1 MHITTHLTI
10 KTLKH
15 LKSNPLFYFLFA
27 LILQLKV
34 SGQPVVIDKI
44 VAVVGDK
51 AILFSDVEAQALQ
64 MQAQAGV
71 SDSTVRCN
79 VLEDIIIQKLLLNQA
94 EKDSVT
100 VSDEQVDAEL
110 NKKIRYFV
118 NQIGSVEKL
127 EAYLGK
133 SIIKI
138 KDDFKERIRDQLVVQ
153 QMQSKIAGDLKVT
166 PAEVKAYFDNIPQD
180 SLPLIES
187 EIQVAQIL
195 KKPPVNEVE
204 RQRVK
209 RELLDIKRKIAD
221 GKSFASMAAF
231 YSEDPGSAVKGGD
244 LGFVGRGEMVPEF
257 EAAAFALKGKEISD
271 VIETMYGFHII
282 QLIERRGETI
292 NVKHILM
299 SPKASASDLDKAR
312 IKLDSVASLIQAGN
326 ITFEDAAAKYSDDV
340 DTKFNGGLL
349 VNPATGSTW
358 FEVSQ
363 MDQNLF
369 FVVDK
374 QKVNEVSDPSLVRV
388 GEKKESYRLVS
399 LKARTNPHRANLK
412 DDYQK
417 IQQAAE
423 AEKKDKQV
431 RNWINRKRQ
440 SFYIKID
447 KEFSNCPFDNPWVTP

>member
-1 MHITTHLTI
+1 M
-10 KTLKH
+10 
-15 LKSNPLFYFLFA
+15 
-27 LILQLKV
+27 LQLNV
-34 SGQPVVIDKI
+34 SGQSVVIDKI

-64 MQAQAGV
+64 MQAQSGV
-71 SDSTVRCN
+71 SDSTIRCN

-221 GKSFASMAAF
+221 GKSFSSMAAF

-312 IKLDSVASLIQAGN
+312 IKLDSVAALIQAGS
-326 ITFEDAAAKYSDDV
+326 ITFEEAAAKYSDDV

-369 FVVDK
+369 FIVDK
-374 QKVNEVSDPSLVRV
+374 QKVNEVSDPSIVRV

-431 RNWINRKRQ
+431 RRWINRKRQ

>member
-1 MHITTHLTI
+1 
-10 KTLKH
+10 LKH
-15 LKSNPLFYFLFA
+15 LKSNPLLFILFTLA
-27 LILQLKV
+27 LQLKV
-34 SGQPVVIDKI
+34 HGQPVVIDKI

-64 MQAQAGV
+64 MQAQSGV
-71 SDSTVRCN
+71 SDSTIRCN

-166 PAEVKAYFDNIPQD
+166 PAEVKTYFDNIPQD

-209 RELLDIKRKIAD
+209 RELMDIKRKIAD

-271 VIETMYGFHII
+271 VIETTYGFHII

-292 NVKHILM
+292 NVRHILM
-299 SPKASASDLDKAR
+299 SPKASGSDLDKAR
-312 IKLDSVASLIQAGN
+312 IKLDSVAALIQAGS
-326 ITFEDAAAKYSDDV
+326 ITFEEAAAKYSDDV

-363 MDQNLF
+363 MDQSLF

-447 KEFSNCPFDNPWVTP
+447 KEFSDCPFDNPWVTP

>member
-1 MHITTHLTI
+1 MRIMMHLII
-10 KTLKH
+10 MILKH
-15 LKSNPLFYFLFA
+15 FIKNKTFVFFCFLAF
-27 LILQLKV
+27 QLNTIA
-34 SGQPVVIDKI
+34 QPITIDKI

-64 MQAQAGV
+64 IQSQSGV
-71 SDSTVRCN
+71 NDTSLRCN

-100 VSDEQVDAEL
+100 ASDEQVDAEL

-138 KDDFKERIRDQLVVQ
+138 KDDFRERIRDQLVVQ
-153 QMQSKIAGDLKVT
+153 QMQSKIAGNLKVT
-166 PAEVKAYFDNIPQD
+166 PSEVKTYFENIPTD
-180 SLPLIES
+180 SLPFIES

-195 KKPPVNEVE
+195 KKPPVNEIE

-209 RELLDIKRKIAD
+209 RELIDIKRKIAD
-221 GKSFASMAAF
+221 GRSFASMAAF

-257 EAAAFALKGKEISD
+257 EAAAFALKGKEISEI
-271 VIETMYGFHII
+271 VETTYGFHII

-292 NVKHILM
+292 NVRHILM
-299 SPKASASDLDKAR
+299 SPKASADDLEKSR
-312 IKLDSVASLIQAGN
+312 VKLDSISNLIKSGK
-326 ITFEDAAAKYSDDV
+326 ITFEDAAAKYSDDI
-340 DTKFNGGLL
+340 DTKNNGGLM

-363 MDQNLF
+363 MDQNIF
-369 FVVDK
+369 FVIDK
-374 QKVNEVSDPSLVRV
+374 QKENEISDPVAVRV
-388 GEKKESYRLVS
+388 GEKKEAYRLIS
-399 LKARTNPHRANLK
+399 LKARTTPHRANLK

-431 RNWINRKRQ
+431 KNWINRKRQ

-447 KEFSNCPFDNPWVTP
+447 KEFSNCPFDNPWVSP

>member
-1 MHITTHLTI
+1 M
-10 KTLKH
+10 TLKH
-15 LKSNPLFYFLFA
+15 LKRSSLFYLLFA
-27 LILQLKV
+27 LIFQLKSV
-34 SGQPVVIDKI
+34 AQQPVTIDKI

-64 MQAQAGV
+64 MQAQSGV
-71 SDSTVRCN
+71 TDSMVRCN

-166 PAEVKAYFDNIPQD
+166 PAEVKTYFDNIPSD

-195 KKPPVNEVE
+195 KKPPVNEE
-204 RQRVK
+204 EKQRVK
-209 RELLDIKRKIAD
+209 RELMDIKRKIAD
-221 GKSFASMAAF
+221 GRSFASMAAF

-271 VIETMYGFHII
+271 IIETMYGFHII

-292 NVKHILM
+292 NVRHILM

-312 IKLDSVASLIQAGN
+312 IKLDSVAALIKAGS
-326 ITFEDAAAKYSDDV
+326 ITFEEAAAKYSDDV

-349 VNPATGSTW
+349 LNPATGSTW

-363 MDQNLF
+363 MDQNIF

-374 QKVNEVSDPSLVRV
+374 QKVNDMSDPVPVRV
-388 GEKKESYRLVS
+388 GEKKEAYRLIS

-447 KEFSNCPFDNPWVTP
+447 KEFSDCPFDNPWVTP

>member
-1 MHITTHLTI
+1 M
-10 KTLKH
+10 
-15 LKSNPLFYFLFA
+15 
-27 LILQLKV
+27 ILQEEV
-34 SGQPVVIDKI
+34 IGQPVIIDKI

-64 MQAQAGV
+64 MQAQSGV
-71 SDSTVRCN
+71 SDSTIRCN

-166 PAEVKAYFDNIPQD
+166 PAEVKSYFDNIPQD

-292 NVKHILM
+292 NVRHILM

-312 IKLDSVASLIQAGN
+312 IKLDSIAALIQAGS
-326 ITFEDAAAKYSDDV
+326 ITFEEAAAKYSDDV

-374 QKVNEVSDPSLVRV
+374 QKVNDVSDPTLVRV

-431 RNWINRKRQ
+431 RSWINRKRQ

-447 KEFSNCPFDNPWVTP
+447 KEFSDCPFDNPWVSP

>member
-1 MHITTHLTI
+1 M
-10 KTLKH
+10 KH
-15 LKSNPLFYFLFA
+15 LKSNPLFYILFA

-71 SDSTVRCN
+71 SDSTIRCN

-209 RELLDIKRKIAD
+209 RDLIDIKRKIAD

-271 VIETMYGFHII
+271 IIETMYGFHII

-292 NVKHILM
+292 NVRHILM

-312 IKLDSVASLIQAGN
+312 IKLDSVAALIQAGSL
-326 ITFEDAAAKYSDDV
+326 TFEEAAAKYSDDV

-431 RNWINRKRQ
+431 RSWINRKRQ

>member
-1 MHITTHLTI
+1 MKHI
-10 KTLKH
+10 
-15 LKSNPLFYFLFA
+15 KSNPLFYFLLA
-27 LILQLKV
+27 LILQLKL

-64 MQAQAGV
+64 MQAQSGV
-71 SDSTVRCN
+71 SDSTIRCN

-100 VSDEQVDAEL
+100 VSDEQVDGEL

-166 PAEVKAYFDNIPQD
+166 PAEVKTYFDNIPQD

-209 RELLDIKRKIAD
+209 GELLDIKEKLQMENHSHRWQLFIQKTQ
-221 GKSFASMAAF
+221 
-231 YSEDPGSAVKGGD
+231 
-244 LGFVGRGEMVPEF
+244 
-257 EAAAFALKGKEISD
+257 AL
-271 VIETMYGFHII
+271 
-282 QLIERRGETI
+282 Q
-292 NVKHILM
+292 
-299 SPKASASDLDKAR
+299 
-312 IKLDSVASLIQAGN
+312 
-326 ITFEDAAAKYSDDV
+326 
-340 DTKFNGGLL
+340 
-349 VNPATGSTW
+349 
-358 FEVSQ
+358 
-363 MDQNLF
+363 
-369 FVVDK
+369 
-374 QKVNEVSDPSLVRV
+374 
-388 GEKKESYRLVS
+388 
-399 LKARTNPHRANLK
+399 
-412 DDYQK
+412 
-417 IQQAAE
+417 
-423 AEKKDKQV
+423 
-431 RNWINRKRQ
+431 
-440 SFYIKID
+440 
-447 KEFSNCPFDNPWVTP
+447 

>member
-1 MHITTHLTI
+1 MMHLIIT
-10 KTLKH
+10 TLKH
-15 LKSNPLFYFLFA
+15 LKNNPVIIYLFF
-27 LILQLKV
+27 LILPIFADA
-34 SGQPVVIDKI
+34 QPVTIDKI

-64 MQAQAGV
+64 MQAQSGIT
-71 SDSTVRCN
+71 DSAVRCN

-94 EKDSVT
+94 EKDSVV
-100 VSDEQVDAEL
+100 VSDAQVDAEL
-110 NKKIRYFV
+110 DKKIRYFV

-138 KDDFKERIRDQLVVQ
+138 KDDFRDRIRDQLVVQ

-166 PAEVKAYFDNIPQD
+166 PAEVKAYFDNIPID

-209 RELLDIKRKIAD
+209 RELIDIKRKIAD
-221 GKSFASMAAF
+221 GRSFASMAAF

-271 VIETMYGFHII
+271 VIETTYGFHII

-292 NVKHILM
+292 NVRHILM
-299 SPKASASDLDKAR
+299 SPKASSSDLDKAR
-312 IKLDSVASLIQAGN
+312 MKLDSVEALIKSGT
-326 ITFEDAAAKYSDDV
+326 ITFEEAAAKYSDDV

-363 MDQNLF
+363 MDQNIF

-374 QKVNEVSDPSLVRV
+374 QKVNEVSDPVIVRV
-388 GEKKESYRLVS
+388 GEKKEAYRLVS
-399 LKARTNPHRANLK
+399 LVARTNPHRANLK

-431 RNWINRKRQ
+431 KNWINRKRQ

-447 KEFSNCPFDNPWVTP
+447 KEFSNCPFDNPWVSP

>member
-1 MHITTHLTI
+1 MLIMTHLITM
-10 KTLKH
+10 TLKH
-15 LKSNPLFYFLFA
+15 LKSNASF
-27 LILQLKV
+27 LILFFLVFQLNLIA
-34 SGQPVVIDKI
+34 QPVTIDKI

-71 SDSTVRCN
+71 SDSMIRCN

-100 VSDEQVDAEL
+100 VSDDQVDAEL

-166 PAEVKAYFDNIPQD
+166 PAEVKTYFDNIPVD

-204 RQRVK
+204 KIRVK
-209 RELLDIKRKIAD
+209 RELTDIKRKISD
-221 GKSFASMAAF
+221 GRSFASMAAF

-257 EAAAFALKGKEISD
+257 EAAAFALKGKEISE

-299 SPKASASDLDKAR
+299 SPKPSSSDLDKAR
-312 IKLDSVASLIQAGN
+312 IRLDSIAALIQNGS
-326 ITFEDAAAKYSDDV
+326 ISFEDAAAKYSDDA

-349 VNPATGSTW
+349 LNPATGSTW

-363 MDQNLF
+363 MDQNIF

-374 QKVNEVSDPSLVRV
+374 QKVNEMSDPVVVRV
-388 GEKKESYRLVS
+388 GEKKEAYRLVS

-447 KEFSNCPFDNPWVTP
+447 KEFSDCPFDNPWVTP

>member
-1 MHITTHLTI
+1 
-10 KTLKH
+10 
-15 LKSNPLFYFLFA
+15 
-27 LILQLKV
+27 LILQEEV
-34 SGQPVVIDKI
+34 IGQPVIIDKI

-64 MQAQAGV
+64 MQAQSGV
-71 SDSTVRCN
+71 SDSTIRCN

-166 PAEVKAYFDNIPQD
+166 PAEVKSYFDNIPQD

-292 NVKHILM
+292 NVRHILM

-312 IKLDSVASLIQAGN
+312 IKLDSIAALIQAGS
-326 ITFEDAAAKYSDDV
+326 ITFEEAAAKYSDDV

-374 QKVNEVSDPSLVRV
+374 QKVNDVSDPTLVRV

-431 RNWINRKRQ
+431 RSWINRKRQ

-447 KEFSNCPFDNPWVTP
+447 KEFSDCPFDNPWVSP

>member
-1 MHITTHLTI
+1 M
-10 KTLKH
+10 KH
-15 LKSNPLFYFLFA
+15 LKSNPLLYILFI
-27 LILQLKV
+27 LILQEEV
-34 SGQPVVIDKI
+34 IGQPVIIDKI

-64 MQAQAGV
+64 MQAQSGV
-71 SDSTVRCN
+71 SDSTIRCN

-166 PAEVKAYFDNIPQD
+166 PAEVKSYFDNIPQD

-292 NVKHILM
+292 NVRHILM

-312 IKLDSVASLIQAGN
+312 IKLDSIAALIQAGS
-326 ITFEDAAAKYSDDV
+326 ITFEEAAAKYSDDV

-374 QKVNEVSDPSLVRV
+374 QKVNDVSDPTLVRV

-431 RNWINRKRQ
+431 RSWINRKRQ

-447 KEFSNCPFDNPWVTP
+447 KEFSDCPFDNPWVSP